1 MNDQVAVDTKTVQ
14 GRRVL
19 HFTSLDEIVADA
31 EKLAASP
38 DTKMLGNWPL
48 DQLFTHLAMAIN
60 GSIDGMPHQA
70 PWFVRLAAPLLKGR
84 VLKRGMTPG
93 FKLPKQVEPRFYPT
107 AASRQAAL
115 ETLQRAV
122 ARSQTERMTADHP
135 AFGKMTHEEWAK
147 LHMRHAELHLS
158 FATPGSA

>member
-1 MNDQVAVDTKTVQ
+1 MNDHVAVDTKTAQ

-48 DQLFTHLAMAIN
+48 DQLLTHLATAIN
-60 GSIDGMPHQA
+60 GSIDGMPGWL
-70 PWFVRLAAPLLKGR
+70 PWFVRLAAPLMKGH
-84 VLKRGMTPG
+84 VLKHGMTAG
-93 FKLPKQVEPRFYPT
+93 YKLPRQVEAGFFPA

-115 ETLQRAV
+115 DTLRRAV
-122 ARSQTERMTADHP
+122 ARVQSERMTAKHP
-135 AFGKMTHEEWAK
+135 AFGRMSHEEWTR
-147 LHMRHAELHLS
+147 LHLRHAELHLS
-158 FATPGSA
+158 FAVPGA